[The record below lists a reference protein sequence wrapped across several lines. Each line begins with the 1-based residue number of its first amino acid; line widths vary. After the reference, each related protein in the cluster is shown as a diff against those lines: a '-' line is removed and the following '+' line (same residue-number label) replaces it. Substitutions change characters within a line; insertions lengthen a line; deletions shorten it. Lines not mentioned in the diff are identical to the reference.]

1 MNVVAEEQTNIER
14 PRAASA
20 DGGGFFTIRRRGQG
34 KWTRIGTAITSA
46 LIIVGIALFIYY
58 DVRANVKMEEK
69 TALIIAGGV
78 FLGVSLLAFWLQ
90 NRASHVAFLIDTD
103 AEMKKVNWTSRQELI
118 GSTKVVI
125 AFMLLMAAML
135 FIVDILFGYLF
146 WGFGVL
152 KFSPGFF
159 ESIFKR

>member
-1 MNVVAEEQTNIER
+1 VAEESKIER
-14 PRAASA
+14 TKAASI

-34 KWTRIGTAITSA
+34 KWTRIGTAIGSS

-69 TALIIAGGV
+69 TALIIAGV
-78 FLGVSLLAFWLQ
+78 FFLLSSLLAFWLQ
-90 NRASHVAFLIDTD
+90 NKADHVAFLIDTD
-103 AEMKKVNWTSRQELI
+103 SEMKKVNWTSRQELI
-118 GSTKVVI
+118 GSTRIVI
-125 AFMLLMAAML
+125 GFMLIMAGML

-146 WGFGVL
+146 WGVGVL

-159 ESIFKR
+159 ESIFKH